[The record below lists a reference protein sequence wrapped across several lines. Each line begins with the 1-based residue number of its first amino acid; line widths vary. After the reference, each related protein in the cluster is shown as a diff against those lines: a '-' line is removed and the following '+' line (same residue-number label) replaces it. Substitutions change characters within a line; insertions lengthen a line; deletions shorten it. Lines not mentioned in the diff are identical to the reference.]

1 MIPGLCVWLGWG
13 GVGGLSLCEVVHDFK
28 ILDVWYEPELL
39 EGVHDFVI
47 VCPRGTV
54 RLSIGLELCVIDT
67 FMRL

>member
-1 MIPGLCVWLGWG
+1 M
-13 GVGGLSLCEVVHDFK
+13 CEVVHDFK

-54 RLSIGLELCVIDT
+54 RLSIRLELCVIDT
-67 FMRL
+67 FMRP